1 MFQEV
6 SRLIAGTTAAVAT
19 SAGVRRSSNTDVRSA
34 RPNGGEDGQI
44 SPPTTVRA
52 ARGCRSPP
60 AYHLRLSGK
69 LEKRYCSHQFGSH
82 RGNPATVVYAD
93 RYHLPEEPCW
103 LHRNR

>member
-34 RPNGGEDGQI
+34 RPNAGEDGQI

-52 ARGCRSPP
+52 ARGAGRRRHFTSVFQGSWKS
-60 AYHLRLSGK
+60 ATVHTSSGVI
-69 LEKRYCSHQFGSH
+69 G
-82 RGNPATVVYAD
+82 GNPATVVYAD